1 MIPEREGDS
10 LVELLDRLLN
20 KGLVLNADVLISVGG
35 IPLIGLSLRLL
46 AAGIETMLEYGMF
59 EQFDKN
65 TRAWELEH
73 RVNKPV
79 LMPEEEVV
87 LKFYGSYSHNKNKT
101 WNYCFI
107 YLTNNQIFGW
117 NKSFNKILYKVPL
130 KDILEI
136 TVVTNVYEEK
146 EREEI
151 SIKTNDDS
159 FLYLHTQNLSDVYR
173 KLISGVSCI

>member
-46 AAGIETMLEYGMF
+46 AAGIETMLEYGLF

-65 TRAWELEH
+65 TRDWELKH
-73 RVNKPV
+73 RINKPA
-79 LMPEEEVV
+79 LMSEEEVI
-87 LKFYGSYSHNKNKT
+87 LRSYGSYSHNQSKI

-107 YLTNNQIFGW
+107 YLTNRRVFGW
-117 NKSFNKILYKVPL
+117 NKSFNKILYQISL
-130 KDILEI
+130 KDILEV

-146 EREEI
+146 EREELC
-151 SIKTNDDS
+151 IKTNDGS
-159 FLYLHTQNLSDVYR
+159 FFYVHSQNISEVHCKLTEKVY
-173 KLISGVSCI
+173 CI

>member
-46 AAGIETMLEYGMF
+46 AAGIETMLEYGLF
-59 EQFDKN
+59 EQFDKD

-73 RVNKPV
+73 RINKPA
-79 LMPEEEVV
+79 LMSEEEVM
-87 LKFYGSYSHNKNKT
+87 LRFYGSYSHNQSKS

-107 YLTNNQIFGW
+107 YLTNHRIFGW
-117 NKSFNKILYKVPL
+117 NKSINKILYEVPL
-130 KDILEI
+130 KNVLEI
-136 TVVTNVYEEK
+136 TTVTNIHEGK
-146 EREEI
+146 EREEVC
-151 SIKTNDDS
+151 IKTNDDS
-159 FLYLHTQNLSDVYR
+159 FLYVHSQNIKEIYC
-173 KLISGVSCI
+173 KLIKEVHCI